1 MSSIKRL
8 MEILLLALAGIY
20 VLNSLQYS
28 ITLNRC
34 INIPAITEGRG
45 ILTKFCIKAIKGY
58 GDIYVKLPS
67 NFQDKYLLSFLFAR
81 NAVCKIYEKCN
92 EYDYLFYPEKY
103 FIAEGFS
110 GTAGFGVLIMSVFN
124 SFMNNYAT
132 TGFLLPN
139 GIIFPVSGIL
149 EKLNASTLNGEKLV
163 APSNLSDRIIQAY
176 TILDLEEIFFNKEYN
191 LSYEIPKAYFE
202 VMKEVSED
210 ICKDIENSTIKELIE
225 NRRFYS
231 AASLCYVE
239 KSNNN
244 KYLPNIT
251 EEELDEQIADLEKNL
266 SSIKCDTYV
275 CEELKSQ
282 VSSRINLSKDMEDLN
297 KKYWRF
303 YTAEGWYKILI
314 SLKDLN
320 KVNTC
325 KKIDE
330 DLNLILYLSEGN
342 INLTENCFER
352 REILANFY
360 INLLANLDFDLD
372 KFLESSRK
380 YLLFLYRNNGFSP
393 TSYSYFTYG
402 EDLIRMGKV
411 TDGILYILY
420 GINYAV

>member
-1 MSSIKRL
+1 MRDIAKAII
-8 MEILLLALAGIY
+8 ILILALFGIY
-20 VLNSLQYS
+20 FLESLQKE
-28 ITLNRC
+28 ITTNRC
-34 INIPAITEGRG
+34 INIPAISENRG
-45 ILTKFCIKAIKGY
+45 VLTKFCIKAIDGS
-58 GDIYVKLPS
+58 GRVFVEIPS

-124 SFMNNYAT
+124 SLMNNYAT

-163 APSNLSDRIIQAY
+163 APSNLSDKIVQAY

-275 CEELKSQ
+275 CEELKYQ

-303 YTAEGWYKILI
+303 YTAEGWYRILI

-320 KVNTC
+320 RFNTC

-330 DLNLILYLSEGN
+330 DLNLILYLSESN